1 MSYPVDL
8 QSLQHKLQQNTP
20 GNYRLDWAVSKES
33 HIRFKVTTTKDTAI
47 ILNHIWAKAIAK
59 VTGSKYTT
67 QDKYLR
73 LNADFL
79 DDTVTFTIYPNG
91 TIMLQGISSH
101 KWADRYIEKI
111 YTLVQSEIEE
121 NKQEMKSSEDSSILE
136 ESATEV
142 KGICAV
148 CDQENNDEM
157 VHCDIKSCNAWIH
170 NTCEGLSEKEAQEIK
185 PYYCSQCRS
194 TYNLKTTTRSREK
207 SNHQVSSKL
216 YTSLGISN
224 ISEEVLEENT
234 ALDESSA
241 LQYLKTV
248 HQSLIDMNEDEE
260 DETSD
265 DSAIEELKDLTKNVA
280 QRFKLAIEEEENN
293 TSKQSLKE
301 LQTPTQIPTPKCV
314 TQINETNS
322 TNNNSQHNGIL
333 STEKKLIKSQNHNK
347 SLNDRLQAVTKRLIS
362 TEGGLAKANREIDRL
377 NTILKAKEEN
387 ENDISNVLTEKNNEI
402 KDCEKN
408 ETILRKTID
417 NMQHAL
423 LEKDREIDRLHQQNS
438 KVKEKL
444 NDKSKEIEELKAN
457 LHQVNTNKNCNTELH
472 NIEGYCE
479 FRHQEEV
486 TQIRLNNMKLRQ
498 ENEALSQQVHFD
510 NYSKENLNTLL
521 EKADYKIKK
530 LKNNENALIKRH
542 NDLIQM
548 IDTMNKEAY
557 TENLPSSNRDWSV
570 IDATEGNL
578 SNEAGDKEIP
588 NYRDALVSTPKPPR
602 KNSNS
607 SQTSNSTS
615 STECAERMK
624 TNNKNTTGRIADML
638 NSLTSQ
644 LQKYFDEKSQVSRHE
659 DTWNV
664 KNHDPYNLRKRPVC
678 KFLTSKGC
686 YSARCI
692 YYHPPNGTTNPQNP
706 PSQETST
713 PMNRQNKKDE
723 ICWFYQ
729 RNQCRYEDNQCR
741 YQHPPNY

>member
-224 ISEEVLEENT
+224 ITEEVLEENT

-301 LQTPTQIPTPKCV
+301 LQTPTQIPTPKCLPKSMK
-314 TQINETNS
+314 QILQIT
-322 TNNNSQHNGIL
+322 IL
-333 STEKKLIKSQNHNK
+333 NTMEFYLLKK
-347 SLNDRLQAVTKRLIS
+347 SL
-362 TEGGLAKANREIDRL
+362 
-377 NTILKAKEEN
+377 
-387 ENDISNVLTEKNNEI
+387 
-402 KDCEKN
+402 
-408 ETILRKTID
+408 
-417 NMQHAL
+417 
-423 LEKDREIDRLHQQNS
+423 
-438 KVKEKL
+438 
-444 NDKSKEIEELKAN
+444 
-457 LHQVNTNKNCNTELH
+457 
-472 NIEGYCE
+472 
-479 FRHQEEV
+479 
-486 TQIRLNNMKLRQ
+486 
-498 ENEALSQQVHFD
+498 
-510 NYSKENLNTLL
+510 
-521 EKADYKIKK
+521 
-530 LKNNENALIKRH
+530 
-542 NDLIQM
+542 
-548 IDTMNKEAY
+548 
-557 TENLPSSNRDWSV
+557 
-570 IDATEGNL
+570 
-578 SNEAGDKEIP
+578 
-588 NYRDALVSTPKPPR
+588 
-602 KNSNS
+602 
-607 SQTSNSTS
+607 
-615 STECAERMK
+615 
-624 TNNKNTTGRIADML
+624 
-638 NSLTSQ
+638 
-644 LQKYFDEKSQVSRHE
+644 
-659 DTWNV
+659 
-664 KNHDPYNLRKRPVC
+664 
-678 KFLTSKGC
+678 
-686 YSARCI
+686 
-692 YYHPPNGTTNPQNP
+692 
-706 PSQETST
+706 
-713 PMNRQNKKDE
+713 
-723 ICWFYQ
+723 
-729 RNQCRYEDNQCR
+729 
-741 YQHPPNY
+741 